1 MKLPAGLVSAASVWP
16 FVVLWLSENI
26 MFLPSNRIPFRPLVL
41 NQYYEIQILPLL
53 PENREAEQKSKSP
66 APSPVWY
73 DQEAFPCSGD
83 WPLPKKKEIYTL
95 QWIDFPILRFTWS
108 LRSWMEISARCSS
121 CSCSSRAISISC
133 EQSHLTLGEDG
144 SVLHCRSLVQVF
156 KD

>member
-41 NQYYEIQILPLL
+41 NQYYEIQISPLL
-53 PENREAEQKSKSP
+53 PENREAEEKSKSP

-83 WPLPKKKEIYTL
+83 WPLPKKKRNIYITMNWFSNSAFHLKPEKLNGDICKMFIVLLLKSGHLHLLRTIASHIRRRWLGITL
-95 QWIDFPILRFTWS
+95 SQL
-108 LRSWMEISARCSS
+108 SS
-121 CSCSSRAISISC
+121 GI
-133 EQSHLTLGEDG
+133 
-144 SVLHCRSLVQVF
+144 
-156 KD
+156 